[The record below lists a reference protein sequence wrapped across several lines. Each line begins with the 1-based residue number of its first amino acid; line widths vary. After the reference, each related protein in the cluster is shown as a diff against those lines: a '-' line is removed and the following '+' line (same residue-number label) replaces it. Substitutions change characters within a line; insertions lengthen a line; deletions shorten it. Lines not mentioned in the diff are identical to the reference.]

1 MILLDPTYIRDNC
14 DYSFGD
20 QSGAQCQAG
29 YMKPANINNI
39 EFINKYN
46 NLIGKKSFMTLF
58 IDNIRLYN
66 RNGIK
71 YTSMELI
78 NSSARYYKDQAV
90 AKLFPEND
98 LLKLCGELKDMKFV
112 VFTGF
117 EDTPIDEFIFDK
129 IPENVIGIY
138 ASNAIDFGGKVI
150 PIPYGIQRKMSYY
163 DNRQNILRQMI
174 DNKNLPTNLLY
185 INHSIGVNP
194 ERITINEMLSNKSWV
209 TISSPTSISDGD
221 YLNYLM
227 QIKSHKFMICPSG
240 NAIGC
245 ECHRD
250 WEVIYMKRVPI
261 VKRSKYLEYI
271 FKDVP
276 VLFVNDFKDINEDLL
291 IKNEHLYEEM
301 QNFDITK
308 LDMKLLYDNIIKN
321 INL

>member
-1 MILLDPTYIRDNC
+1 
-14 DYSFGD
+14 
-20 QSGAQCQAG
+20 
-29 YMKPANINNI
+29 
-39 EFINKYN
+39 
-46 NLIGKKSFMTLF
+46 
-58 IDNIRLYN
+58 
-66 RNGIK
+66 
-71 YTSMELI
+71 MELI